1 MPQEKSIDE
10 MNNSELRQALADFVR
25 SQTPAGPQQPDA
37 PGCAGLSDVARDTAR
52 TLYGQVL
59 MAKPAGQLTPD
70 ERAFL
75 RAGVAAWERGQG

>member
-1 MPQEKSIDE
+1 
-10 MNNSELRQALADFVR
+10 
-25 SQTPAGPQQPDA
+25 
-37 PGCAGLSDVARDTAR
+37 
-52 TLYGQVL
+52 LYGQVL